1 MAMQD
6 KAGNWH
12 HSASRARLHDEMA
25 ESKGKSSGVVQKK
38 DSADKGPG
46 EPGNKS
52 HTPGPTE
59 TPIEQHVEEHGP
71 AHAVNYRHDEDTG
84 KHVVTS
90 FHGDA
95 KPIDGMGGGEKE
107 AGEAHM
113 THPGVHVSHHKTQH
127 AAHQHMSKAMGMG
140 HEQEDEETP
149 DETEEEGA
157 MAPSGSAGG
166 IPGLS

>member
-12 HSASRARLHDEMA
+12 HSASRARLHDDMA

-38 DSADKGPG
+38 DSADAGG
-46 EPGNKS
+46 KS
-52 HTPGPTE
+52 HIPGPTE
-59 TPIEQHVEEHGP
+59 TPIEDHVQEHGP
-71 AHAVNYRHDEDTG
+71 AHAVNYRHDEASG

-95 KPIDGMGGGEKE
+95 KPLDGMGGGEKE
-107 AGEAHM
+107 DGEAHM
-113 THPGVHVSHHKTQH
+113 SHPGVHVSHHKTHH
-127 AAHQHMSKAMGMG
+127 AAMQHIQKAMGA
-140 HEQEDEETP
+140 HDEETP
-149 DETEEEGA
+149 DEADEEPEGA

>member
-6 KAGNWH
+6 KSGQWH

-38 DSADKGPG
+38 DSADAGG
-46 EPGNKS
+46 KS

-59 TPIEQHVEEHGP
+59 TPIEDHVQEHGP
-71 AHAVNYRHDEDTG
+71 AHAVNYRHDEATG

-95 KPIDGMGGGEKE
+95 EPKDGMGGGESAE
-107 AGEAHM
+107 GSEH
-113 THPGVHVSHHKTQH
+113 THPGVHISHHKTTR
-127 AAHQHMSKAMGMG
+127 AAHQHIAKAMG

-149 DETEEEGA
+149 DSEPEGEGA
-157 MAPSGSAGG
+157 MASSGSGG

>member
-6 KAGNWH
+6 KSGNWH

-38 DSADKGPG
+38 DSADAGG
-46 EPGNKS
+46 KS

-59 TPIEQHVEEHGP
+59 TPIEDHVQEHGP
-71 AHAVNYRHDEDTG
+71 AHAVNYRHDEATG

-95 KPIDGMGGGEKE
+95 EPKDGMGGGESAE
-107 AGEAHM
+107 GSEH
-113 THPGVHVSHHKTQH
+113 THPGVHISHHKTHHAAMQHMQH
-127 AAHQHMSKAMGMG
+127 AMGAHDES
-140 HEQEDEETP
+140 EETP
-149 DETEEEGA
+149 DEADEEPA